1 MNDLFF
7 DELKKNL
14 KENPISAA
22 FLANKVQEAIDVKT
36 FATVNQALK
45 ALKQGEFVVGYSY
58 TPTGIEWDN
67 AYRLQGNKFY
77 AYKFTPF
84 IVERPIRMFPSES
97 AMLPACVS
105 GEFLDDF
112 IKVVLNRSM
121 GLKPWQKMVLQVI
134 VTGVFA
140 WYLECDGA
148 KGELRKCPCKQRL
161 LPPVC
166 HGSGQPGH

>member
-22 FLANKVQEAIDVKT
+22 FLANKVQEAINVKT

-58 TPTGIEWDN
+58 TPIGVEWDN

-84 IVERPIRMFPSES
+84 IVERPIKMFPSES
-97 AMLPACVS
+97 VMLPACVS

-112 IKVVLNRSM
+112 IKDWLDSLHHGFALGDDSLLDLNNIPKFNMDEIADKLS
-121 GLKPWQKMVLQVI
+121 
-134 VTGVFA
+134 
-140 WYLECDGA
+140 
-148 KGELRKCPCKQRL
+148 
-161 LPPVC
+161 
-166 HGSGQPGH
+166 

>member
-77 AYKFTPF
+77 AYKFIPF
-84 IVERPIRMFPSES
+84 TVVRPFKMLPSQS
-97 AMLPACVS
+97 VMLPACAS
-105 GEFLDDF
+105 GKFVDDF
-112 IKVVLNRSM
+112 IRDWIDSLHHGFILGDDSLLD
-121 GLKPWQKMVLQVI
+121 LKN
-134 VTGVFA
+134 
-140 WYLECDGA
+140 
-148 KGELRKCPCKQRL
+148 
-161 LPPVC
+161 LPKFNMDEIADKL
-166 HGSGQPGH
+166 S

>member
-58 TPTGIEWDN
+58 TPIGVEWDN

-84 IVERPIRMFPSES
+84 IVERPIKMFPSES

-112 IKVVLNRSM
+112 IKDWLDSLHHGFALGDDSLLDLNNIPKFNMDEIADKLS
-121 GLKPWQKMVLQVI
+121 
-134 VTGVFA
+134 
-140 WYLECDGA
+140 
-148 KGELRKCPCKQRL
+148 
-161 LPPVC
+161 
-166 HGSGQPGH
+166 